1 MFNHSEAG
9 SPHDSLAKS
18 TSTSLKIAE
27 IEEQK
32 SGLHVVQMNLSREQ
46 VSILSSD
53 MLQLRQD
60 VLQLQEEVG
69 LASSQDRLR
78 DRVAFLEKEIR
89 VSRDVLC
96 RRMGS
101 LEACIGES
109 APRKI
114 TILADVPSS
123 HAALLGDCTEHK
135 DDHAPLSQ
143 RIGSL
148 ENEVCG
154 IVDKMKQMSLDLW
167 KSMNDLR
174 QAHMQNGAFQ
184 NRVASLENEL
194 GQVVQ
199 RHNRELGECRTRQ
212 DTAAKDFVTLE
223 SKHATVAERTTML
236 EKRFGDAADELIKTS
251 KEHTAMR
258 DGVVQDVQEW
268 RSAMLESFEL
278 FKHEVTI
285 SANSQAK
292 AIEDVKITNDDN
304 AATHHARYVSVTGR
318 IDLLENMLS
327 EVSETYYTMLTDL
340 QHKHAEVSSTSGALL
355 DRIARVEQ
363 QQRDDSGR
371 FTEDLKI
378 LQLSRDQFQSRIAE
392 IMDTL
397 DREVRDKA
405 DLQAKELADLRQAYR
420 EHERARMIASE
431 LRREI
436 DSKAA
441 LVNKLTRQRA
451 PPSSHQFLPAQR
463 LQAERIQRQ
472 QELEAERERSEQII
486 QEPASLQPGAPRGCR
501 AHAATRGGPRSR
513 TCGTRCGR
521 SRSWRHRGG
530 APEAAGGQPAGSAG
544 GRAPPRPS
552 AGASSRESSPA
563 CRTSWG
569 AGRCGR
575 AWRTRPRT
583 CSLTASSL
591 TFEVPAGGRAD
602 ARSSLGASTIDLPAA
617 GLLAGTGSGRSSPAG
632 HTGEVEVA
640 RPGRVHELV
649 AALEG
654 RRGRPVAASP
664 QDDLLSM
671 WSPMMPG
678 ETLSAHGSAGTGQW
692 S

>member
-420 EHERARMIASE
+420 EHVGHVSHVAMEERIGSVARDISNQIADLRCDLLGHKASTEDRFNAWENLLHRETFSSQERARMIASE

-441 LVNKLTRQRA
+441 LVNKLTR
-451 PPSSHQFLPAQR
+451 S
-463 LQAERIQRQ
+463 
-472 QELEAERERSEQII
+472 
-486 QEPASLQPGAPRGCR
+486 G
-501 AHAATRGGPRSR
+501 
-513 TCGTRCGR
+513 
-521 SRSWRHRGG
+521 
-530 APEAAGGQPAGSAG
+530 
-544 GRAPPRPS
+544 
-552 AGASSRESSPA
+552 SSP
-563 CRTSWG
+563 
-569 AGRCGR
+569 
-575 AWRTRPRT
+575 
-583 CSLTASSL
+583 SLA
-591 TFEVPAGGRAD
+591 
-602 ARSSLGASTIDLPAA
+602 
-617 GLLAGTGSGRSSPAG
+617 
-632 HTGEVEVA
+632 
-640 RPGRVHELV
+640 
-649 AALEG
+649 
-654 RRGRPVAASP
+654 AASP
-664 QDDLLSM
+664 KANPGGQSSPLSM
-671 WSPMMPG
+671 ASLTKRRWGCESLQLDVESPKR
-678 ETLSAHGSAGTGQW
+678 GT
-692 S
+692 